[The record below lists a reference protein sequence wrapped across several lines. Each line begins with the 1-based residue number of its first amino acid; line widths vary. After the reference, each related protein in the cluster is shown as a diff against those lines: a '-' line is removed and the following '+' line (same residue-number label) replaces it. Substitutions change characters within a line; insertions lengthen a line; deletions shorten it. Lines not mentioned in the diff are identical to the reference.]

1 MCLLLICLFVVI
13 FISEIFTPHPW
24 LRLAPRILQLFM
36 NGIALLISFSPN
48 SLLMYR
54 KTRSYYL
61 TECISFKSFLM
72 GSSGFVMYRT
82 ISSAFRINLVFS
94 TPGFFSYLFIVCVH
108 AYVCHYTRAMWGT
121 MNNFQTSFS
130 LLLCWSWRS
139 NLSHQVSVSQPS
151 CVFHLFLLR
160 SFYEF
165 YARP

>member
-1 MCLLLICLFVVI
+1 MCLLFICLFVVI

-24 LRLAPRILQLFM
+24 LSLSPRILQLFM

-72 GSSGFVMYRT
+72 GFCHVQNHIICIQNQLGIFYSW
-82 ISSAFRINLVFS
+82 
-94 TPGFFSYLFIVCVH
+94 FFSYLFIVCVH
-108 AYVCHYTRAMWGT
+108 AYVCHYTRAVWGT